1 MNKTSTKQVIFST
14 GFALFSMF
22 FGSGNLVFPLKV
34 GLDGTDSFFSAIL
47 GLNIGAVILPLA
59 AMLALMTTRGSTKQ
73 FLKPL
78 GLFPTL
84 LITGIALSFMGPFGV
99 VPRCITLARGATSLL
114 FNIQQTTIFNS
125 LFALAYC
132 LTIFVASYKKTKII
146 DIIGNLLTPI
156 LILSFVVLFIAGW
169 SSSQNLTNGSIWRTD
184 RFIESLHTGYM
195 TMDVLAAIFF
205 TSFIVSH
212 LYDKLR
218 DRKEDVVPAFLMSA
232 GIATF
237 ILCSVNIV
245 LSYLANIYNDKL
257 LNINDESLLGEIAA
271 LSLGSSAKIVMCV
284 CVITATLTT
293 TIILTRLFSDFL
305 RDKIL
310 QNKITDINC
319 LLISLAIA
327 FPISILEFKQVNNF
341 LGELISVMYPAILFL
356 VINTILKWRFN
367 IPVLRLGFWAILIIK
382 IANYFKYTTF
392 LNWL

>member
-1 MNKTSTKQVIFST
+1 MNKRFHKMNKTSTKQVIFST

-169 SSSQNLTNGSIWRTD
+169 SSSQNLTNGSIWHTD

-237 ILCSVNIV
+237 ILCSVNI
-245 LSYLANIYNDKL
+245 
-257 LNINDESLLGEIAA
+257 
-271 LSLGSSAKIVMCV
+271 
-284 CVITATLTT
+284 
-293 TIILTRLFSDFL
+293 
-305 RDKIL
+305 
-310 QNKITDINC
+310 
-319 LLISLAIA
+319 
-327 FPISILEFKQVNNF
+327 
-341 LGELISVMYPAILFL
+341 
-356 VINTILKWRFN
+356 
-367 IPVLRLGFWAILIIK
+367 
-382 IANYFKYTTF
+382 
-392 LNWL
+392 